1 MGAALCGSL
10 LELILGFFIKPLR
23 MLFPPVVISI
33 GLSVGVKYF
42 GGGAAVIIFEM
53 ILVSGVQSLLK
64 GNLNDRNG
72 LIVALAL
79 GLGVGI
85 GQVPEVLCAA
95 SGLGHFDLW
104 LERHHYDLCAEP
116 DPAEAVGRQRWGER
130 KINNILS
137 RMEAERFAKTLR
149 LSTVFGRM
157 AKSAKKSEIQ
167 TEFCLDGLILQNG
180 ARGIDIR
187 AKNGV

>member
-1 MGAALCGSL
+1 MNVIGASCGYGYTGIMGAPRFA
-10 LELILGFFIKPLR
+10 
-23 MLFPPVVISI
+23 
-33 GLSVGVKYF
+33 
-42 GGGAAVIIFEM
+42 
-53 ILVSGVQSLLK
+53 
-64 GNLNDRNG
+64 
-72 LIVALAL
+72 
-79 GLGVGI
+79 
-85 GQVPEVLCAA
+85 
-95 SGLGHFDLW
+95 
-104 LERHHYDLCAEP
+104 AEP
-116 DPAEAVGRQRWGER
+116 DPAEPVGRQRGGER

-137 RMEAERFAKTLR
+137 RMEAERFAKILR